1 MGLLQRIKHDLKAG
15 WASVRYGTA
24 QAATRAMEEAE
35 LLRLRLAV
43 RKLEERIKD
52 LHRDIGERAV
62 ELHERGEP
70 GDRVL
75 ADSEIQ
81 QSAELLRKLKADRDR
96 LHREMDEVRGGE

>member
-1 MGLLQRIKHDLKAG
+1 
-15 WASVRYGTA
+15 
-24 QAATRAMEEAE
+24 MEEAE

-43 RKLEERIKD
+43 RKLDERIKD

-75 ADSEIQ
+75 ADAEIVRG
-81 QSAELLRKLKADRDR
+81 AELLRVLKADRAR
-96 LHREMDEVRGGE
+96 LQREMDEVRGGE

>member
-1 MGLLQRIKHDLKAG
+1 MRFLQRITHDLRAG

-24 QAATRAMEEAE
+24 HAAARAMEEAE

-43 RKLEERIKD
+43 RKLDERIKD

-75 ADSEIQ
+75 ADAEILRG
-81 QSAELLRKLKADRDR
+81 AELLRKLKADRVR
-96 LHREMDEVRGGE
+96 LLREMEEVRGSE

>member
-1 MGLLQRIKHDLKAG
+1 
-15 WASVRYGTA
+15 
-24 QAATRAMEEAE
+24 MEEAE

-43 RKLEERIKD
+43 RKLDERIKD

-75 ADSEIQ
+75 ADAEILRG
-81 QSAELLRKLKADRDR
+81 AELLRKLKADRVR
-96 LHREMDEVRGGE
+96 LLREMEEVRGSE

>member
-1 MGLLQRIKHDLKAG
+1 MRLLQRIKHDLRAG
-15 WASVRYGTA
+15 WARVRYGTA

-43 RKLEERIKD
+43 RKLDERIKD

-75 ADSEIQ
+75 ADAEIVRG
-81 QSAELLRKLKADRDR
+81 AELLRVLKADRAR
-96 LHREMDEVRGGE
+96 LQREMDEVRGGE